1 MEERNMTR
9 IKIKQHHD
17 ERISSP
23 KSLFSESSAKGTGF
37 TRRRFNRA
45 LTTMSVLAASGLLPV
60 RSAIAA
66 EPIKIG
72 FGMAQSGPLGG
83 NGKAALLAIEMWRDN
98 INARGGLLG
107 RPVHLVYYD
116 DQTNPALIPGI
127 YSKLFDV
134 DKVDLVLGGYGT
146 AVQAAALPIVMQRK
160 QLLIGT
166 GAVAVNEKYKY
177 DKYFQMLPNGSTA
190 RTSTS
195 EGFFQAA
202 MTMDPKPT
210 TVAIIGAVTEFSRNV
225 ILGARENAEKYGLKI
240 VYDAGY
246 PPNQM
251 EFGSI
256 LRSVQAANPEVV
268 FVASYPPDS
277 AGVIRTAYEQ
287 KLQTRMFGGAMIGLQ
302 YSELKQQLG
311 PMLNNVLCYE
321 FYVPAPTTNFPGIKE
336 FLATYQERAKKV
348 GADLL
353 GFYLPPYAYAGMEV
367 LEKAVT
373 ATKGL
378 DPNAIG
384 RYIHANTF
392 DTVVGKVTFAPN
404 GDWAEPRLLYVQYQG
419 IVGNDLEQFKRIGTQ
434 VIVEPQEFADGKLHY
449 PFAASGH

>member
-1 MEERNMTR
+1 VQGPR
-9 IKIKQHHD
+9 
-17 ERISSP
+17 
-23 KSLFSESSAKGTGF
+23 L
-37 TRRRFNRA
+37 TRRQFNRA
-45 LTTMSVLAASGLLPV
+45 LMTMSAFAASGSLPV
-60 RSAIAA
+60 SSALAA

-72 FGMAQSGPLGG
+72 FGMAQSGALGG
-83 NGKAALLAIEMWRDN
+83 NGKAALLAIEMWRDDV
-98 INARGGLLG
+98 NARGGLLG
-107 RPVHLVYYD
+107 RPVKLTYYD
-116 DQTNPALIPGI
+116 DQSNPALIPGI
-127 YSKLFDV
+127 YSKLLDV
-134 DKVDLVLGGYGT
+134 DKVDLLLGGYGT
-146 AVQAAALPIVMQRK
+146 AVQAAAIPIVMQRK

-202 MTMDPKPT
+202 MTMEPKPKT
-210 TVAIIGAVTEFSRNV
+210 IAIVGAVTEFSRNV

-240 VYDAGY
+240 VYDGGY

-256 LRSVQAANPEVV
+256 IRSVQAANPEVV

-277 AGVIRTAYEQ
+277 AGVIRAAYEQ
-287 KLQTRMFGGAMIGLQ
+287 KLKTRIFGGGMIGLQ
-302 YSELKQQLG
+302 YAELKQQLG
-311 PMLNNVLCYE
+311 PMMNDVLSYE

-336 FLATYQERAKKV
+336 FLATYQKQAKKA

-353 GFYLPPYAYAGMEV
+353 GFYLPPYAYAGMEI

-373 ATKGL
+373 ATNGL

-384 RYIHANTF
+384 KYIHANTF
-392 DTVVGKVTFAPN
+392 DTVVGKVAFAPN
-404 GDWAEPRLLYVQYQG
+404 GDWAKPRVLYVQYRG
-419 IVGNDLEQFKRIGTQ
+419 IVGNDLEQFKQVGKQ
-434 VIVEPQEFADGKLHY
+434 VIVEPQEFASGKLHY
-449 PFAASGH
+449 PFAASGQ

>member
-1 MEERNMTR
+1 MTKHGFRRNHG
-9 IKIKQHHD
+9 KCVLSP
-17 ERISSP
+17 EFSSSDNP
-23 KSLFSESSAKGTGF
+23 VKGPRL
-37 TRRRFNRA
+37 TRRHFGHA
-45 LTTMSVLAASGLLPV
+45 LMTMSALAASRAMPIS
-60 RSAIAA
+60 SALAA

-98 INARGGLLG
+98 INGRGGLLG
-107 RPVHLVYYD
+107 RPVKLIYYD

-160 QLLIGT
+160 QVLIGT
-166 GAVAVNEKYKY
+166 GAVAVNEKYNY

-202 MTMDPKPT
+202 MTMEPKPK
-210 TVAIIGAVTEFSRNV
+210 TVAIVGALTEFSRNV

-240 VYDAGY
+240 VYDGGY

-256 LRSVQAANPEVV
+256 IRSVQAANPEVV

-277 AGVIRTAYEQ
+277 AGVIRAAYEQ
-287 KLQTRMFGGAMIGLQ
+287 KLKTRIFGGAMIGLQ
-302 YSELKQQLG
+302 YAELKQQLG
-311 PMLNNVLCYE
+311 PMMNDVLCYE

-336 FLATYQERAKKV
+336 FLKIYQEQAKKV

-353 GFYLPPYAYAGMEV
+353 GFYLPPYAYAGMEI

-404 GDWAEPRLLYVQYQG
+404 GDWAKPRLLYVQYRG
-419 IVGNDLEQFKRIGTQ
+419 IVGNDLEQFKQ
-434 VIVEPQEFADGKLHY
+434 VEKQIIVEPQEFASGKLHY
-449 PFAASGH
+449 PFAASGQ

>member
-1 MEERNMTR
+1 MTGHR
-9 IKIKQHHD
+9 IKQP
-17 ERISSP
+17 R
-23 KSLFSESSAKGTGF
+23 L
-37 TRRRFNRA
+37 TRRNFGRA
-45 LTTMSVLAASGLLPV
+45 LMSMSALAASGSLPLG
-60 RSAIAA
+60 SAFGA

-107 RPVHLVYYD
+107 RPVQLVYYD

-160 QLLIGT
+160 QVLIGT

-202 MTMDPKPT
+202 MTMEPKPK
-210 TVAIIGAVTEFSRNV
+210 TVAIVGAVTEFSRNV

-240 VYDAGY
+240 VYDGGY

-256 LRSVQAANPEVV
+256 IRSVQAANPEVV

-277 AGVIRTAYEQ
+277 AGVIRAAYEQ

-311 PMLNNVLCYE
+311 PMMNNVLCYE

-336 FLATYQERAKKV
+336 FLAIYQERAKKA

-373 ATKGL
+373 ATNSL

-384 RYIHANTF
+384 KYIHANTF
-392 DTVVGKVTFAPN
+392 DTVVGKVAFAPN
-404 GDWAEPRLLYVQYQG
+404 GDWAQPRLLYVQYQG
-419 IVGNDLEQFKRIGTQ
+419 IVGNDLEQFKQVGKQ
-434 VIVEPQEFADGKLHY
+434 VIVEPQEFASGKLRY
-449 PFAASGH
+449 PFAASGQ

>member
-1 MEERNMTR
+1 ME
-9 IKIKQHHD
+9 
-17 ERISSP
+17 
-23 KSLFSESSAKGTGF
+23 
-37 TRRRFNRA
+37 
-45 LTTMSVLAASGLLPV
+45 
-60 RSAIAA
+60 
-66 EPIKIG
+66 
-72 FGMAQSGPLGG
+72 
-83 NGKAALLAIEMWRDN
+83 
-98 INARGGLLG
+98 
-107 RPVHLVYYD
+107 RPVQLVYYD

-160 QLLIGT
+160 QVLIGT

-202 MTMDPKPT
+202 MMMDPKPK
-210 TVAIIGAVTEFSRNV
+210 TVAIVGAVTEFSRNV
-225 ILGARENAEKYGLKI
+225 ILGARENAAKYGLKI
-240 VYDAGY
+240 VYDGGY

-268 FVASYPPDS
+268 FVASYPPDF

-336 FLATYQERAKKV
+336 FLATYQEQAKKA

-404 GDWAEPRLLYVQYQG
+404 GDWAKPRLLYVQYQG

-434 VIVEPQEFADGKLHY
+434 VIVEPQEFAYGKLHY

>member
-1 MEERNMTR
+1 MTGNRFMRNHGKRVASPGFLSSETLVNGPRLTRRHFGRALMTMGALAASQS
-9 IKIKQHHD
+9 I
-17 ERISSP
+17 RISS
-23 KSLFSESSAKGTGF
+23 AH
-37 TRRRFNRA
+37 
-45 LTTMSVLAASGLLPV
+45 
-60 RSAIAA
+60 AA

-72 FGMAQSGPLGG
+72 SGMAQSGPLGG

-107 RPVHLVYYD
+107 RPVQLVYYD

-160 QLLIGT
+160 QVLIGT

-177 DKYFQMLPNGSTA
+177 DKYFQMLPNGATA

-202 MTMDPKPT
+202 MTMDPKPK

-240 VYDAGY
+240 VYDGGY

-256 LRSVQAANPEVV
+256 IRSVQAANPEVV
-268 FVASYPPDS
+268 FVASYPPDL
-277 AGVIRTAYEQ
+277 AGVIRAAYEQ

-311 PMLNNVLCYE
+311 PMMNNVLCYE

-336 FLATYQERAKKV
+336 FLAIYQERAKKA

-373 ATKGL
+373 ATNGL

-384 RYIHANTF
+384 KYIHANTF
-392 DTVVGKVTFAPN
+392 DTVVGKVAFAPN
-404 GDWAEPRLLYVQYQG
+404 GDWAQPRLLYVQYQG
-419 IVGNDLEQFKRIGTQ
+419 IVGNDLEQFKQ
-434 VIVEPQEFADGKLHY
+434 VGKQVVVEPQEFASGKLHY
-449 PFAASGH
+449 PFAASGQ

>member
-1 MEERNMTR
+1 MSKHGIRQNHGKRALSPELSFDDNPIKGTRLTRRLFGRGFMT
-9 IKIKQHHD
+9 
-17 ERISSP
+17 ISA
-23 KSLFSESSAKGTGF
+23 LAACRALRASSA
-37 TRRRFNRA
+37 
-45 LTTMSVLAASGLLPV
+45 L
-60 RSAIAA
+60 AA

-107 RPVHLVYYD
+107 RPVQLIYYD

-127 YSKLFDV
+127 YSKLFDI

-166 GAVAVNEKYKY
+166 GAVAVNDRYNY

-202 MTMDPKPT
+202 MTMEPKPK
-210 TVAIIGAVTEFSRNV
+210 TVAIVGALTEFSHNV
-225 ILGARENAEKYGLKI
+225 ILGARENAEKFGLKI
-240 VYDAGY
+240 VYDSGY
-246 PPNQM
+246 PPNQV

-256 LRSVQAANPEVV
+256 IRSIQAADPEVV

-277 AGVIRTAYEQ
+277 AGVIRAAYEQ

-302 YSELKQQLG
+302 YAELKQQLG
-311 PMLNNVLCYE
+311 PMMNDVLSYE

-336 FLATYQERAKKV
+336 FLAAYQERAKTA

-353 GFYLPPYAYAGMEV
+353 GFYLPPYAYAGMEI

-378 DPNAIG
+378 EADAIG
-384 RYIHANTF
+384 RYIHETTF
-392 DTVVGKVTFAPN
+392 DTVVGKVSFAAN
-404 GDWAEPRLLYVQYQG
+404 GDWAKPRLLYVQYRG
-419 IVGNDLEQFKRIGTQ
+419 IVGNDLDQFKEVGKQ
-434 VIVEPQEFADGKLHY
+434 VIVEPQEFASGTLHY
-449 PFAASGH
+449 PFAASSH